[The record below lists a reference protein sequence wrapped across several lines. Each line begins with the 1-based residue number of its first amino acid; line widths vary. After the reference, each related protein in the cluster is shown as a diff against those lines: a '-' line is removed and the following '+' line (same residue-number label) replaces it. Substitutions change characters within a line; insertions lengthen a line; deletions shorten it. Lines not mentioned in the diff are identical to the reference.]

1 MNFAAKSTLAVMFH
15 HVIRFYHGITVPC
28 RRSCVVILFNPAR
41 YILQRALEARSTG
54 GKEEERCVCCSLP
67 LIYSLLYGVQ
77 GSASLAAL
85 VEGFR
90 QRQDEGKELQ
100 EQQQKKREQT
110 VHRALEAK
118 MERIDKVYSS

>member
-1 MNFAAKSTLAVMFH
+1 
-15 HVIRFYHGITVPC
+15 
-28 RRSCVVILFNPAR
+28 
-41 YILQRALEARSTG
+41 
-54 GKEEERCVCCSLP
+54 
-67 LIYSLLYGVQ
+67 
-77 GSASLAAL
+77 